1 MRTVN
6 ESTSYVDCYDNT
18 DKVLQIKPALKS
30 LSVGNAEYLS
40 HYVPLNVP
48 TGPALLI
55 HTTPCGA

>member
-40 HYVPLNVP
+40 HYPSTLPLD
-48 TGPALLI
+48 LLS
-55 HTTPCGA
+55 